1 MLYAVNMQKEGG
13 RYEKGSQNMQK
24 NEKKR
29 FKITNVYCDFN
40 IIPYQLRYV

>member
-24 NEKKR
+24 NEKKGL
-29 FKITNVYCDFN
+29 K
-40 IIPYQLRYV
+40 